1 MEEVNLFRQT
11 RSIGPA
17 KSRFALEFRHV
28 RKAYS
33 QTGENEVYSDLAF
46 QLAHG
51 TFVAAVGPIG
61 SGKTTMVNLMS
72 GLERPSAG
80 SVIVEGKDITQL
92 REDELATFRASNI
105 GIVPQVQNL
114 IGELTVRENVGL
126 PLHFLGKGKKER
138 VELTQRVLERTGL
151 QEDESRLVG
160 TMSVGEKQLVSMAR
174 ALVCDPPILLLDE
187 PTEALDPLIAD
198 VVLGILRGDN
208 ISAGKTIFVT
218 THDRRV
224 VDLAKRTMR
233 IKKKIP

>member
-1 MEEVNLFRQT
+1 VEEVNLLRQT
-11 RSIGPA
+11 RSIGST
-17 KSRFALEFRHV
+17 KSRYALEFKHV
-28 RKAYS
+28 RKVY
-33 QTGENEVYSDLAF
+33 QQPTENEVYSDLAF

-80 SVIVEGKDITQL
+80 SVVVEGKDITQL
-92 REDELATFRASNI
+92 SEDELATFRASNI
-105 GIVPQVQNL
+105 GVVPQVQNL
-114 IGELTVRENVGL
+114 IGELTVRENVEL
-126 PLHFLGKGKKER
+126 PLHFLGKVRGVRAEMA
-138 VELTQRVLERTGL
+138 QRVLERTGL
-151 QEDESRLVG
+151 QEDADRLVG
-160 TMSVGEKQLVSMAR
+160 TMSVGEKQLVSVAR

-224 VDLAKRTMR
+224 IDLAKRTMR

>member
-1 MEEVNLFRQT
+1 MEEVNLLRQT
-11 RSIGPA
+11 RSIGQS

-28 RKAYS
+28 RKVYQRPA
-33 QTGENEVYSDLAF
+33 ENEVYSDLAF
-46 QLAHG
+46 QLSHG
-51 TFVAAVGPIG
+51 TFVAAIGPIG

-92 REDELATFRASNI
+92 SEDELATFRASTI
-105 GIVPQVQNL
+105 GVVPQVQNL
-114 IGELTVRENVGL
+114 IGELTVRENVQL
-126 PLHFLGKGKKER
+126 PLLFLRKGKTER
-138 VELTQRVLERTGL
+138 AGMTQRVLERTGL
-151 QEDESRLVG
+151 QEDAARLVG

-174 ALVCDPPILLLDE
+174 ALVCDPPILVLDE
-187 PTEALDPLIAD
+187 PTEALDPLVAD

-208 ISAGKTIFVT
+208 LTAGKTIFVT